1 MKERKLEILGILSIA
16 ISFLV
21 VVSMLGYNS
30 FEDPGISPNVLVEN
44 PMGILG
50 VFIAYFFIKF
60 SFGYSSFFLPILGM
74 IWGWWFFSNKDRSSL
89 KRISAYLLC
98 AMILIS
104 ISLGLLEINTFS
116 NSEIDFNYSGLIGGN
131 IANLLASFFG
141 IIGTIVI
148 LLTSWLIL
156 IRGYFSWSFYVPFE
170 SVINLIKKKSEDRKI
185 TSIEKKTE
193 KEKRLHTKDLIKKIE
208 EKQKEENYHSVSNN
222 KHEGKNTD
230 DEKIDDLKNENR
242 SNDENKVVED
252 VDGGTVEDVDGG
264 TVVEDVDGGTVVEDV
279 DGGTVVEDVDG
290 GTVVEDVDNS
300 LSENASN
307 QKLESEFDKIE
318 EQGQTSE
325 ISSDKN
331 IEVGEVVKEE
341 EVNIDELQ
349 ERKAPKRKYQLPS
362 SDLLEMPIKIQEGMS
377 KDELVDR
384 ANFLTQSLETFGVV
398 GKVVNVSPGPVITL
412 FEVEPA
418 EGVRVNKFVQLSDDL
433 ARVMEASRVRVIAP
447 IPGKSSVGIEIPNKD
462 PDTVFFRS
470 IINSEKFAESD
481 AELTLAIGKTT
492 SGEISTLN
500 LAKMPHLLIAG
511 TTGSGK
517 SVCLNTI
524 ICSLLYNSTPE
535 ELKFVIVDPKKV
547 EMTLYKSLK
556 GYHLLGMEDF
566 EESIVTKP
574 DNATL
579 ALRAVEKEM
588 SRRYDTLA
596 DAVVRNIQ
604 EYNAKKV
611 ASSEEIM
618 PYIVVVVDELAD
630 LMMLNAKEVEQPI
643 ARLAQLARAVGIHL
657 VIATQRPSVDVIT
670 GLIKANFPSRIAF
683 QVASKIDSRTILDMP
698 GAEKLIG
705 RGDMLYLGSGSSEP
719 VRLHNAFL
727 SINEVEAIM
736 DHILSQP
743 KSEELVLE
751 SVREQTTIDADSG
764 DNAEGDDE
772 LLNEAIKLV
781 IIHQQ
786 GSISLIQRRMKVGY
800 SRAARLIDR
809 MEQLGVVG
817 SFTGSK
823 AREVMVDE
831 TYLEMINDD

>member
-1 MKERKLEILGILSIA
+1 MKERKFEILGVLCIA
-16 ISFLV
+16 ISSLV
-21 VVSMLGYNS
+21 IISMMGYSS
-30 FEDPGISPNVLVEN
+30 FEDPGISPNVKVDN

-60 SFGYSSFFLPILGM
+60 SFGYSSYILPFLGIV
-74 IWGWWFFSNKDRSSL
+74 WGWWFFSNKDRSSL
-89 KRISAYLLC
+89 SRVSAYLLYG
-98 AMILIS
+98 MVLIS
-104 ISLGLLEINTFS
+104 ISLGILEISIS
-116 NSEIDFNYSGLIGGN
+116 NEGQIDFSYSGLIGGN
-131 IANLLASFFG
+131 LANFLSSFFG
-141 IIGTIVI
+141 IIGSIIIVI
-148 LLTSWLIL
+148 TSWLII
-156 IRGYFSWSFYVPFE
+156 IRGYFSWSLYSPFNFL
-170 SVINLIKKKSEDRKI
+170 INLIKKKNEDRKI
-185 TSIEKKTE
+185 ISTEKKTE

-208 EKQKEENYHSVSNN
+208 EKQKEEQYHESSQVIQD
-222 KHEGKNTD
+222 GTD
-230 DEKIDDLKNENR
+230 DEIEVDNEEMNSEENKSVENVDREETYKEEDIENTNEGLNDVIDPQQASESNNELETQENIEQ
-242 SNDENKVVED
+242 SFDENE
-252 VDGGTVEDVDGG
+252 
-264 TVVEDVDGGTVVEDV
+264 
-279 DGGTVVEDVDG
+279 
-290 GTVVEDVDNS
+290 
-300 LSENASN
+300 
-307 QKLESEFDKIE
+307 QKD
-318 EQGQTSE
+318 
-325 ISSDKN
+325 
-331 IEVGEVVKEE
+331 IEVGEVVKEQ
-341 EVNIDELQ
+341 EVNIDELE

-447 IPGKSSVGIEIPNKD
+447 IPGKSSVGIEIPNMN

-481 AELTLAIGKTT
+481 GELTLAIGKTT

-524 ICSLLYNSTPE
+524 ICSLLYNSTPD
-535 ELKFVIVDPKKV
+535 ELKFVIIDPKKV

-588 SRRYDTLA
+588 SRRYDILA

-604 EYNAKKV
+604 EFNAKKV
-611 ASSEEIM
+611 ASNEEIM

-683 QVASKIDSRTILDMP
+683 QVASKIDSRTIIDMP

-736 DHILSQP
+736 DHIQTQP
-743 KSEELVLE
+743 KSEELILE
-751 SVREQTTIDADSG
+751 SVREQSTIDADSG
-764 DNAEGDDE
+764 DSTDVDDE

-781 IIHQQ
+781 VIHQQ

-809 MEQLGVVG
+809 MEQLGIVG
-817 SFTGSK
+817 PFTGSK

-831 TYLEMINDD
+831 TYLEMIDD

>member
-156 IRGYFSWSFYVPFE
+156 IRGYFSWSFYGPFE

-242 SNDENKVVED
+242 SNDENK
-252 VDGGTVEDVDGG
+252 
-264 TVVEDVDGGTVVEDV
+264 VVEDV

>member
-104 ISLGLLEINTFS
+104 ISLGLLEINAFS

-156 IRGYFSWSFYVPFE
+156 IRGYFSWSFYGPFE

-242 SNDENKVVED
+242 SNDENK
-252 VDGGTVEDVDGG
+252 
-264 TVVEDVDGGTVVEDV
+264 
-279 DGGTVVEDVDG
+279 VVEDVDG

>member
-242 SNDENKVVED
+242 SNDENK
-252 VDGGTVEDVDGG
+252 
-264 TVVEDVDGGTVVEDV
+264 VVEDVDGGTVVEDV

>member
-1 MKERKLEILGILSIA
+1 MKERRLEILGILCMA
-16 ISFLV
+16 TSFLALI
-21 VVSMLGYNS
+21 SMVGYNPY
-30 FEDPGISPNVLVEN
+30 EDPGISPNVKVEN

-50 VFIAYFFIKF
+50 VFIAYFFIKC
-60 SFGYSSFFLPILGM
+60 SFGYSSFLLPVLGSV
-74 IWGWWFFSNKDRSSL
+74 WGWWFFSKREASILS
-89 KRISAYLLC
+89 RISGYLLG
-98 AMILIS
+98 AMLLIS
-104 ISLGLLEINTFS
+104 VTLGLFEIGMYS
-116 NSEIDFNYSGLIGGN
+116 SSGIEFNYSGLIGGN
-131 IANLLASFFG
+131 LANFLVSFFG
-141 IIGTIVI
+141 MIGSSIIV
-148 LLTSWLIL
+148 LTSWLLL
-156 IRGYFSWSFYVPFE
+156 IRGYFSWSFYGPFD
-170 SVINLIKKKSEDRKI
+170 SLTNFIKKKQEDRKLV
-185 TSIEKKTE
+185 SVDNESE
-193 KEKRLHTKDLIKKIE
+193 KEKRRHTKDLIRKIE
-208 EKQKEENYHSVSNN
+208 EKQKDEQVILERYKEVAV
-222 KHEGKNTD
+222 D
-230 DEKIDDLKNENR
+230 DNSEI
-242 SNDENKVVED
+242 ED
-252 VDGGTVEDVDGG
+252 VDIDSKPTQESVEEGINDPAVP
-264 TVVEDVDGGTVVEDV
+264 
-279 DGGTVVEDVDG
+279 
-290 GTVVEDVDNS
+290 
-300 LSENASN
+300 SESFSAPTPENDQVLQEGYSDETP
-307 QKLESEFDKIE
+307 ESYGIE
-318 EQGQTSE
+318 EVQQ
-325 ISSDKN
+325 DKQATESLEPIDED
-331 IEVGEVVKEE
+331 IEVGEIVMEE
-341 EVNIDELQ
+341 EVNIDEL
-349 ERKAPKRKYQLPS
+349 EARKAPKRKYQLPS
-362 SDLLEMPIKIQEGMS
+362 SDLLEMPVKVLDGMS

-384 ANFLTQSLETFGVV
+384 ANFLTLSLETFGVV

-447 IPGKSSVGIEIPNKD
+447 IPGKSSVGIEIPNRN

-481 AELTLAIGKTT
+481 TELTLAIGKTT

-524 ICSLLYNSTPE
+524 ICSLLYHANPD
-535 ELKFVIVDPKKV
+535 ELKFVIIDPKKV
-547 EMTLYKSLK
+547 EMTLYNGLK
-556 GYHLLGMEDF
+556 GYHLLSMEDF
-566 EESIVTKP
+566 DESIVTKP
-574 DNATL
+574 ENATL

-588 SRRYDTLA
+588 GRRYDILA

-604 EYNAKKV
+604 EYNSKMEA
-611 ASSEEIM
+611 EGEPIM

-683 QVASKIDSRTILDMP
+683 QVASKIDSRVIIDMS

-727 SINEVEAIM
+727 SIGEIEAIM
-736 DHILSQP
+736 GHIKSQP
-743 KSEELVLE
+743 QTDELVLE
-751 SVREQTTIDADSG
+751 SVREQTTLDVDSG
-764 DNAEGDDE
+764 ETGEGEDE

-809 MEQLGVVG
+809 MEQLGIVG
-817 SFTGSK
+817 PFTGSK

-831 TYLEMINDD
+831 TYMQMIDD